1 MQNLNHLLKTD
12 YSNSYALIIGINN
25 YQKVSPLG
33 YAVNDAQEVSDVLIN
48 KLNFPKENVKIL
60 IDEEATKSNILKAYH
75 SYTSDSINI
84 DDRLIIFFAGHGHT
98 LKGYRGDVGYLVP
111 FDADT
116 NDTSTFIRW
125 DELTRNA
132 ELIRAKHILFIM
144 DACFSGLAIYR
155 DAKVGANRF
164 LHDMYKRFSRQV
176 ITAGKADE
184 PVADS
189 GGPLPNH
196 SIFTGHLIEGMLGK
210 AANDLGIITANSL
223 MSYVYTKVSQA
234 PNSEQTP
241 HYGQFDGDGDFIFF
255 CPDEFKQPSDTQI
268 GTDHLISI
276 PYVNEART
284 LQSLDDKVKKLKEL
298 LSSPNSKIT
307 IEDFFNDEIR
317 TFLSKTNEEQF
328 NLNERNLDYPQLIE
342 KINKYEEISRDLC
355 ILTALIAY
363 WGEVP
368 HLSLIEKIIKLSS
381 DPLLDNQ
388 SGLVIL
394 IELRWYPL
402 ILLQYFAGIS
412 AIANK
417 NYLTLAKILNTTL
430 NESNR
435 NDENETLSLRLSNST
450 SEITNIFK
458 QMPGHERQY
467 IPMSEYLFTH
477 LQPYLDNLF
486 FLGKSYEYSFDYF
499 EILRSLVILDSQ
511 LVKNPDRAWSPIGR
525 FGWKFKSFIFSD
537 NSILSKVKNEILT
550 EKSNWPP
557 LQVGL
562 FGGEYGRAENA
573 INYLENRLNNINL

>member
-25 YQKVSPLG
+25 YQNVSPLG
-33 YAVNDAQEVSDVLIN
+33 YAVNDAQEVSKVLVS

-60 IDEEATKSNILKAYH
+60 IDEEATKFNILKAYH

-116 NDTSTFIRW
+116 DDTSTFIRW

-184 PVADS
+184 PVADA

-196 SIFTGHLIEGMLGK
+196 SIFTGHLIEGMLGN

-255 CPDEFKQPSDTQI
+255 CPDEFKQPSETQI
-268 GTDHLISI
+268 GIDYLISI
-276 PYVNEART
+276 PFVNESRI
-284 LQSLDDKVKKLKEL
+284 LQSLDEKVTQLKKL
-298 LSSPNSKIT
+298 LSSANSKIT
-307 IEDFFNDEIR
+307 LEDFLNDEIR
-317 TFLSKTNEEQF
+317 TFLSKMNEQQL
-328 NLNERNLDYPQLIE
+328 LNERNLDYPQLIE
-342 KINKYEEISRDLC
+342 KINNYEEISKDIC
-355 ILTALIAY
+355 VLTALIAY
-363 WGEVP
+363 WGESQ
-368 HLSLIEKIIKLSS
+368 HLSLLEKIIKRSS
-381 DPLLDNQ
+381 DPLLDSQN
-388 SGLVIL
+388 GLVIL
-394 IELRWYPL
+394 LELRWYPL
-402 ILLQYFAGIS
+402 TLLQYFAGVS

-417 NYLTLAKILNTTL
+417 NYFSLEKILNTTL

-435 NDENETLSLRLSNST
+435 NRENETLSLKLSEST
-450 SEITNIFK
+450 SEIIKIFT
-458 QMPGHERQY
+458 QIPGHERQHT
-467 IPMSEYLFTH
+467 PMSEYL
-477 LQPYLDNLF
+477 LALIQPYLDNLF
-486 FLGKSYEYSFDYF
+486 FLGKNYEYSFDYF
-499 EILRSLVILDSQ
+499 EIIRSLVILDSK
-511 LVKNPDRAWSPIGR
+511 LLNDSNWAWCPIGR
-525 FGWKFKSFIFSD
+525 FGWKFKSFSSIG

-550 EKSNWPP
+550 EKNNWSP
-557 LQVGL
+557 LQAGL
-562 FGGEYGRAENA
+562 FGGDHNRAENA
-573 INYLENRLNNINL
+573 INHLESRLKGINF

>member
-25 YQKVSPLG
+25 YQNVSPLG
-33 YAVNDAQEVSDVLIN
+33 YAVNDAQEVSEVLIN

-60 IDEEATKSNILKAYH
+60 IDGEATKSNILKAYH
-75 SYTSDSINI
+75 AYTSDSINI

-284 LQSLDDKVKKLKEL
+284 LQSLDDKVKTLKEL
-298 LSSPNSKIT
+298 LSSFNSKIT
-307 IEDFFNDEIR
+307 IEDFLNDEIR
-317 TFLSKTNEEQF
+317 TFLSKTNAEQF
-328 NLNERNLDYPQLIE
+328 NLNENNLDYPQLIE

-355 ILTALIAY
+355 ILIALISY
-363 WGEVP
+363 WGEAQ
-368 HLSLIEKIIKLSS
+368 HLSLLEKIIKRCS
-381 DPLLDNQ
+381 DSLLDSQ
-388 SGLVIL
+388 SGVVIL
-394 IELRWYPL
+394 RELSWYPL
-402 ILLQYFAGIS
+402 TLLQYFAGIS
-412 AIANK
+412 AIANN
-417 NYLTLAKILNTTL
+417 NYSTLAKILNTTL
-430 NESNR
+430 NESKR
-435 NDENETLSLRLSNST
+435 NKENETLSLRLSEST
-450 SEITNIFK
+450 SEIIKIFK
-458 QMPGHERQY
+458 KMPGHERQHT
-467 IPMSEYLFTH
+467 PMSEYL
-477 LQPYLDNLF
+477 LALIQPHLDNLF

-499 EILRSLVILDSQ
+499 EILRSLIILDTKLLQ
-511 LVKNPDRAWSPIGR
+511 DPDWAWCPIGR
-525 FGWKFKSFIFSD
+525 FGWKFKSFSFSE
-537 NSILSKVKNEILT
+537 NSILSKFKNEMLT
-550 EKSNWPP
+550 EKTNWPP
-557 LQVGL
+557 LQAGL
-562 FGGEYGRAENA
+562 FGGEYNRAENA
-573 INYLENRLNNINL
+573 INYLETKLKETRL